1 MRVESLLVYPP
12 VVSRWLLVLALGAV
26 AILALGLA
34 LLVFVGGDISGPLL
48 TQVPENS
55 IQPFRWA

>member
-34 LLVFVGGDISGPLL
+34 LLAFVGGDISGPLL

>member
-12 VVSRWLLVLALGAV
+12 VVSRWLLVLALGAI
-26 AILALGLA
+26 AILAFGLA
-34 LLVFVGGDISGPLL
+34 LLAFVGGDISGPLL
-48 TQVPENS
+48 TQVSENS